1 MHHLPLAM
9 KFVILSLVVGAA
21 AARGYGGLTHARGR
35 VLSEAEQDVSF
46 RNGQPASAAYTAGGT
61 SKPCTGLYCQD
72 NPLGNPCPCP
82 VVKPCRHQND
92 GHCMN
97 RVNIMGRYSPCSYH
111 IPGVWSAEMAGMINL
126 GQKKAGG
133 CMCTAGTEDV
143 YTSEKWG
150 NCDPKNPKWCDIK
163 GNGNAC
169 PENPNTATGAKKT
182 GFKPKC
188 ASQDSTFSNKQV
200 EAMNLRMMAN
210 AMRLQAKNAPAMPVQ
225 QPSADVP
232 TCAKGT
238 NYP

>member
-1 MHHLPLAM
+1 MR
-9 KFVILSLVVGAA
+9 SLLISGLIAA
-21 AARGYGGLTHARGR
+21 ALARSR
-35 VLSEAEQDVSF
+35 VLSAGEEGNTAF

-143 YTSEKWG
+143 YHSVKWG

-163 GNGNAC
+163 GNGYAC
-169 PENPNTATGAKKT
+169 PVNPKTATGAKKT
-182 GFKPKC
+182 GFKPAC
-188 ASQDSTFSNKQV
+188 ASQDATFSNKQV
-200 EAMNLRMMAN
+200 EAMNLRHMAN
-210 AMRLQAKNAPAMPVQ
+210 AMRLQARNHPAMPVQ
-225 QPSADVP
+225 QPSGDVP
-232 TCAKGT
+232 VCAKGT
-238 NYP
+238 NYAN